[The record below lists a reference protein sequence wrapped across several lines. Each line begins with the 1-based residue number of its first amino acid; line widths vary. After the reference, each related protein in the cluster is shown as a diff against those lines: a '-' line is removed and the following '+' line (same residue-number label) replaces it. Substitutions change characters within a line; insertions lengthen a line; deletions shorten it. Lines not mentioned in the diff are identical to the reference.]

1 MMEFVKVL
9 RRWVLRAVAVVGL
22 LLLST
27 DCLARENCCKS
38 CDDQLTVRIAANHA
52 DINKTMP
59 VYEFEDDAA
68 GEFLTDF
75 LTSIT
80 ELPYKGS
87 VILIK
92 NTDDTDVVKF
102 VDRIKYDVEL
112 YDMVLPENCVFLRQ
126 TGWTEDYVKQCEGIV
141 ILPNRYYGLIFSD
154 SKEWLDKLHLKK
166 ADKTMTVYYGE
177 SNKKKGVEYL
187 DDMLICYDIWAVLD
201 ILPNG
206 KVDPLM
212 IYNNT
217 MSVQNDAKMSGRFDW
232 IEDFYKRHNLPAGCG
247 YYSQPVLDPGYRET
261 PPTVTPPAE
270 IKAVKL

>member
-1 MMEFVKVL
+1 MINLPTISKQSFIL
-9 RRWVLRAVAVVGL
+9 TLFFAGL
-22 LLLST
+22 LLMSA
-27 DCLARENCCKS
+27 DCHARENYSKS
-38 CDDQLTVRIAANHA
+38 GDGQLTVRIAANHA

-80 ELPYKGS
+80 ELPYKDS
-87 VILIK
+87 VILIR
-92 NTDDTDVVKF
+92 NTDDADVVKF
-102 VDRIKYDVEL
+102 VDRIKYNVEL
-112 YDMVLPENCVFLRQ
+112 YDMILPENCVFLRQ
-126 TGWTEDYVKQCEGIV
+126 TGWKEDYIKQCEGIV
-141 ILPNRYYGLIFSD
+141 ILSNRYYGLIFSD

-166 ADKTMTVYYGE
+166 ADKTITIYYGE

-187 DDMLICYDIWAVLD
+187 DMLICYDIWAVLD
-201 ILPNG
+201 VLPNG

-217 MSVQNDAKMSGRFDW
+217 MSVQNDARMSGRFDW

-247 YYSQPVLDPGYRET
+247 YYNQPTLNPEYRKALPT
-261 PPTVTPPAE
+261 IDPPTDIIE
-270 IKAVKL
+270 IKL